1 MESPET
7 NIDARRT
14 APVESL
20 TSEDGLREAKAL
32 DDLAFGEHQG
42 ISLEALREITE
53 HGDVVGLRSPEGH
66 LVAEGQVILE
76 PIPSAEERLVRELP
90 PDYGY
95 FEGFATDPQRQGEGL
110 GRQIIEAVEGRARS
124 QGKQGLLATVRAENG
139 PSIGALLGQGYS
151 IVDYDPAYYEGE
163 GGARLIVGKRLDQE
177 RSVLPA
183 DQLEHAAMADDSDS
197 LKSAVDHGNELVA
210 IPVENGDD
218 VDSTS
223 QELIATALENGYV
236 GTTIRKPSRWTSDPG
251 ETRHLL
257 VFEKVER

>member
-1 MESPET
+1 MRRPYEPPSDVRGHESHEAYGPGRRHRRGRER
-7 NIDARRT
+7 NAGDEEQSPLQLHAR
-14 APVESL
+14 AQ
-20 TSEDGLREAKAL
+20 AA
-32 DDLAFGEHQG
+32 
-42 ISLEALREITE
+42 
-53 HGDVVGLRSPEGH
+53 GH